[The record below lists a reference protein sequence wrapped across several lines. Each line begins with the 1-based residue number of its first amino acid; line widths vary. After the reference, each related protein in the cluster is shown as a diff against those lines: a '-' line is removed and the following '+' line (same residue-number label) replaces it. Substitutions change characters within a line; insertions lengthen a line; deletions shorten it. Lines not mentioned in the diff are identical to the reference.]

1 MTHIGRTLQI
11 LNEMYYLFWLLSTT
25 TYVDFTFHEIY
36 NSYALYNW
44 PNQEASLTSKYRSSK
59 HWRNI
64 HVQTNYIELDL
75 LSNWEIVFEPD
86 NDLASTMLRA
96 LAASRTIQ
104 STDSGLNE
112 LRLILINR
120 ITKCY
125 KMSYDLLAVSYIVML
140 LCNLGSIPRYLRD
153 VHVLPLFV
161 NTKTSVWW
169 FHAILSNVINLFTC
183 CPRCCSIGTVA
194 NKCWPGADGVIL
206 GDVNTFKCAW
216 TSSGPLA
223 W

>member
-75 LSNWEIVFEPD
+75 LTNWEIVFEPD

-96 LAASRTIQ
+96 LAASRTMQ

-112 LRLILINR
+112 LGLILINR

-125 KMSYDLLAVSYIVML
+125 KMSYDLLAISYIVML
-140 LCNLGSIPRYLRD
+140 LCNLGSMNVPVSCYPNIQWSVPR
-153 VHVLPLFV
+153 
-161 NTKTSVWW
+161 TSKSLVYIEARTNPI
-169 FHAILSNVINLFTC
+169 HMEDNCSN
-183 CPRCCSIGTVA
+183 
-194 NKCWPGADGVIL
+194 
-206 GDVNTFKCAW
+206 
-216 TSSGPLA
+216 
-223 W
+223 